1 MGRFT
6 IATVAVTAPD
16 GTKTLWVAGLPH
28 SEAVAAVKRVIP
40 ATHAAELSF
49 VSLSRSPL
57 VADLT
62 PGEIRH
68 LRQHRSGLR
77 PRDANW
83 LV

>member
-6 IATVAVTAPD
+6 ITTVEVTAPD

-49 VSLSRSPL
+49 MSLSRSPL

-68 LRQHRSGLR
+68 INGPWR
-77 PRDANW
+77 P
-83 LV
+83 